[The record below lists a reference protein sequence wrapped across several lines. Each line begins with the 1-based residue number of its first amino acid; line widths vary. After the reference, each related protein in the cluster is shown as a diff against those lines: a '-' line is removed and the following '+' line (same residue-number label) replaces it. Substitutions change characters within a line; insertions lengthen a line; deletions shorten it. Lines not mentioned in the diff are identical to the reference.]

1 MSQPP
6 PAGSRRARP
15 LTYEDA
21 GVDIDAGRRAVE
33 LFKDRLRATHRPEV
47 IGGIGGFA
55 GFFSLG
61 RSGYRQPLLVSA
73 TDGVGTKLMV
83 AQEAGIHH
91 TVGIDLVAM
100 SANDVAVH
108 GAEPLFFLDYIVTGK
123 VVPETIDDIISGI
136 VEGCRQAGCALIGG
150 EIAEHPGHMPADAY
164 DLAGFCVGAVD
175 DGKVL
180 TGASMVPGDAVIGL
194 DSSGLH
200 SNGYSLVRRVIEE
213 GAMKLSYQPPEL
225 GCSLAEELLRP
236 TLIYWRAVAVLQ
248 AEGLARGLAHITGGG
263 LAHNL
268 GRIIPPGFQAVVDRS
283 SWKVPPIFRL
293 ISSEG
298 VPDEEM
304 FRTFNM
310 GIGMV
315 AVTVADQAA
324 KALELIQ
331 DAGFRGRQIG
341 TIQARP
347 PGQPPVLLI

>member
-1 MSQPP
+1 LSQPP
-6 PAGSRRARP
+6 PVGWRRAKP
-15 LTYEDA
+15 LTYEDS
-21 GVDIDAGRRAVE
+21 GVDTDAGQRAVE
-33 LFKDRLRATHRPEV
+33 LFKDRLRLTHRPEV

-61 RSGYRQPLLVSA
+61 RSTYSQPLLVSA

-83 AQEAGIHH
+83 AQEAGVHH

-123 VVPETIDDIISGI
+123 VVPKTIDEIVSGI

-150 EIAEHPGHMPADAY
+150 EIAEHPGHLAPGAY

-194 DSSGLH
+194 ESSGLH

-213 GAMKLSYQPPEL
+213 GAMKLAYQPPEL
-225 GCSLAEELLRP
+225 GCTLAEELLRP
-236 TLIYWRAVAVLQ
+236 TLIYWRAVAALQ
-248 AEGLARGLAHITGGG
+248 GEGLARGFAHITGGG
-263 LAHNL
+263 IAHNL

-283 SWKVPPIFRL
+283 SWQVPAIFQL
-293 ISSEG
+293 IWSEG
-298 VPDEEM
+298 VPEDEM

-315 AVTVADQAA
+315 AVTVADQSV
-324 KALELIQ
+324 KALELIH

-341 TIQARP
+341 TVQARP
-347 PGQPPVLLI
+347 PDEAAVVLT